1 IHFTNAW
8 IDETVD
14 SVGLR
19 LRGNTSRYS
28 QKKSFK
34 LSFNTFIPRRQF
46 YDVEKLNLNGE
57 HNDPSIIRSK
67 LCWDLFPEIGMTT
80 SRAAH
85 AAVYINNEYYG
96 LYILVEHIDDEFL
109 QDNYS
114 DDSGNLWK
122 CLWPAD
128 LTYRGPNPEDYYPY
142 YDDYRPYDLKTNV
155 DEYDYSQ
162 MARLIDIINNTPDN
176 LFADSLEQILMVPEM
191 LKYFAMNVLVGGWDD
206 YWFLMNN
213 YYLYFEPTLG
223 KFHWIPYDYDNTF
236 GVDWF
241 GVDWTSV
248 DPYTFANIEETQ
260 GGEPGPRPLTER
272 IMANAQYRNLYS
284 HFLEFYRDNVYDLS
298 LWESRLDRLKDLIT
312 PWAEDDLFR
321 TLDYGFTMDDF
332 NDS

>member
-1 IHFTNAW
+1 MIHHIKFLFLITLLVHVLLLGSDSWKIYDDSQVAIVEITVDESALNWMYQNVESDSLHLATIHFTNAW

-34 LSFNTFIPRRQF
+34 LSFNTFIPKRQF

-67 LCWDLFPEIGMTT
+67 LSWDLFQEIGMTA

-109 QDNYS
+109 QDNFS

-128 LTYRGPNPEDYYPY
+128 LTYQGTNPE
-142 YDDYRPYDLKTNV
+142 
-155 DEYDYSQ
+155 
-162 MARLIDIINNTPDN
+162 
-176 LFADSLEQILMVPEM
+176 
-191 LKYFAMNVLVGGWDD
+191 
-206 YWFLMNN
+206 
-213 YYLYFEPTLG
+213 
-223 KFHWIPYDYDNTF
+223 
-236 GVDWF
+236 
-241 GVDWTSV
+241 
-248 DPYTFANIEETQ
+248 
-260 GGEPGPRPLTER
+260 
-272 IMANAQYRNLYS
+272 
-284 HFLEFYRDNVYDLS
+284 
-298 LWESRLDRLKDLIT
+298 
-312 PWAEDDLFR
+312 
-321 TLDYGFTMDDF
+321 
-332 NDS
+332 